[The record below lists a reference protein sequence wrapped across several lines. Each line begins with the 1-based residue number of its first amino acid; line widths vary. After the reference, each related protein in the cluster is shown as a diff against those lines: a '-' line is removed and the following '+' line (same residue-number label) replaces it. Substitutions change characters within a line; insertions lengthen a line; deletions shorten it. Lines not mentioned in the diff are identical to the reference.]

1 MHDPGGD
8 ALFGPHAHDD
18 DQPLQSPHRTLK
30 PLHWNQPLHP
40 PETWTLPP
48 AQVNVLPS
56 VHAAERLSCLYRPH
70 AASGDICV
78 AGVSRNFGP
87 HAHDDDQPL
96 QSPHRTLKPPHWNQ
110 PLHPPE
116 TWTLPPAQLYVL
128 PSVHAANRLSCLCTS
143 HVIVGGEGD
152 GSI

>member
-1 MHDPGGD
+1 MIWKARNPLCHWPFLLPPSTCSLKTRTSAPLQRNKPLHPSETWIRRAEQVNVFPNVQDAKLSRRSKMHDPGGD
-8 ALFGPHAHDD
+8 AL
-18 DQPLQSPHRTLK
+18 
-30 PLHWNQPLHP
+30 
-40 PETWTLPP
+40 
-48 AQVNVLPS
+48 
-56 VHAAERLSCLYRPH
+56 
-70 AASGDICV
+70 
-78 AGVSRNFGP
+78 FGP

-116 TWTLPPAQLYVL
+116 TWTLPPAQVNVL

>member
-1 MHDPGGD
+1 MAVPTLSSASAFDLAQSTKAKLAVEGSCE
-8 ALFGPHAHDD
+8 AHV
-18 DQPLQSPHRTLK
+18 QKGR
-30 PLHWNQPLHP
+30 
-40 PETWTLPP
+40 
-48 AQVNVLPS
+48 
-56 VHAAERLSCLYRPH
+56 
-70 AASGDICV
+70 
-78 AGVSRNFGP
+78 
-87 HAHDDDQPL
+87 
-96 QSPHRTLKPPHWNQ
+96 PHRTLKPPHWNQ